1 VAKIINLHFDSSL
14 DQNGTTTS
22 EKNKESEKKEKRKK
36 AHSVGRTR
44 RNPRKCQRDMHKKPN
59 VG

>member
-22 EKNKESEKKEKRKK
+22 EKNKESEKKGKK
-36 AHSVGRTR
+36 GKKHIVWEGLGGTLENAKGICI
-44 RNPRKCQRDMHKKPN
+44 RNPM
-59 VG
+59 